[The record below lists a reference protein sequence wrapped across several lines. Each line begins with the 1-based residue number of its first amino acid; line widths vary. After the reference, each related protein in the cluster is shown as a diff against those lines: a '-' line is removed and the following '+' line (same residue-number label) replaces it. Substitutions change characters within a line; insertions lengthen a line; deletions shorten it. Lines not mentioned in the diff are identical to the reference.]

1 MYEILRFSDFYDSY
15 IVIGQGSSKKEAE
28 KKAKKYIEKG
38 ERTIFFV
45 KLFYFLLWRLKKD
58 ATDET
63 DNRIKLSEN
72 NFFYSGGYL
81 FALDKR
87 QNVQLKKI
95 ARGGCIME
103 AARAFRG
110 WLMRKKIPAVR
121 IEGKKSRYA
130 FLSRAF
136 PLDSFAQDTSCPGRD
151 VFFVRLC
158 GRN

>member
-1 MYEILRFSDFYDSY
+1 MDFLYW
-15 IVIGQGSSKKEAE
+15 V
-28 KKAKKYIEKG
+28 
-38 ERTIFFV
+38 
-45 KLFYFLLWRLKKD
+45 LWRLKKD
-58 ATDET
+58 GTNET

-72 NFFYSGGYL
+72 NFFFSHGYL
-81 FALDKR
+81 FALDKK

-95 ARGGCIME
+95 GRGGGIAE
-103 AARAFRG
+103 SARAFRG
-110 WLMRKKIPAVR
+110 WLTRKKIPAVR

-136 PLDSFAQDTSCPGRD
+136 PQDSFIQDKSCPGRD

>member
-15 IVIGQGSSKKEAE
+15 VVIGQGSSKKEAE

-38 ERTIFFV
+38 ERTNFFV

-72 NFFYSGGYL
+72 DFFYSGGYL
-81 FALDKR
+81 FALDKW

-95 ARGGCIME
+95 GRGDGILE
-103 AARAFRG
+103 AARAFRA
-110 WLMRKKIPAVR
+110 WLIRKEIPAVR
-121 IEGKKSRYA
+121 IEGEKNRYT
-130 FLSRAF
+130 FLPRIF
-136 PLDSFAQDTSCPGRD
+136 RQDSFVQETSCPGRD